1 LERKLTAIL
10 CADVY
15 GYSRLMGEDEEA
27 TLRTL
32 SSHRKLVDSLI
43 EQHRGRFVNSAGDSV
58 LAEFVS
64 VVNAVQCAVEIQ
76 DTLQAENAEV
86 PPDRRMQFRIGV
98 NLGDVMVE
106 GEQIYG
112 DGVNVA
118 ARLESLSDPGGICI
132 SGFVH
137 DQVKGKLTLNY
148 QDLGAQQVKN
158 IAEPVR
164 VYRVHSKVGAAAPG
178 KRPRVARQYLRRG
191 VFSIAGVAIIV
202 GTIILVQHVSLKP
215 PRTHASIPPPPSPA
229 LTLPDKPS
237 IAVLPFTN
245 MSDDREQEY
254 FSDGITDDLIT
265 DLSRLPDLFVIARSS
280 TFTYKGKPTKL
291 QDISKELGVKYVLEG
306 GVRKAADQVRITVQ
320 LADATTGTELW
331 AERYDR
337 PLRNVFAL
345 QDEIVRRIV
354 TTLNLQ
360 LTLRRQGLLVPRTTD
375 NFEAYDDLLRGAH
388 YLLTLTE
395 DGNAKA
401 RLMLEKAI
409 ALDPNYAEAYAVLG
423 WNYLDADSFLLTPD
437 TNSVELAFQMG
448 QQAIARDDSLPVAH
462 TLLAALYNRKGQ
474 LDQAASEAQRSIALD
489 PNDAE
494 GYNQLATI
502 MDSMGKP
509 AEALV
514 AAEKAIRLDPLHV
527 AYRYLLGDAYTQ
539 LGRYEEAIPV
549 LKSDLA
555 FSNLLW
561 DHVDLVRDYSE
572 LGQEDA
578 ARAEVVEVQRRSA
591 LDPNSPMGHWALA
604 LALDRLGEPAQALVA
619 EQKAMYLDPQNR
631 DNYLMEEG
639 FDYLALGRYGDAL
652 GAFKRHVALHPDIC
666 WDHLGLAAAYIELGR
681 DDEAHSEAAEVL
693 RLNPQFSLKMVVRT
707 VGPKGQVLAENIR
720 ASTALRKAGLQ

>member
-1 LERKLTAIL
+1 MERKLTAIL

-32 SSHRKLVDSLI
+32 SSHRKLVDCLI

-64 VVNAVQCAVEIQ
+64 VVNAAQCAVEIQ
-76 DTLQAENAEV
+76 NTLKAENAEV
-86 PPDRRMQFRIGV
+86 PPDRRMQFRVGI

-118 ARLESLSDPGGICI
+118 ARLESLADPGGICI

-137 DQVKGKLTLNY
+137 DQVKGKLALNY

-158 IAEPVR
+158 IAAPVR
-164 VYRVHSKVGAAAPG
+164 VYRVLSEVGAAAPG

-215 PRTHASIPPPPSPA
+215 PCTHASIPPPPSPA

-306 GVRKAADQVRITVQ
+306 GVRKAGDQVRITVQ
-320 LADATTGTELW
+320 LADAPTGTELW

-345 QDEIVRRIV
+345 QDEIVRKIV

-360 LTLRRQGLLVPRTTD
+360 LTLRQQGYVIPRTTD
-375 NFEAYDDLLRGAH
+375 NFEAYDDLLRGTH
-388 YLLTLTE
+388 YLLTLTT

-401 RLMLEKAI
+401 RPMFEKAI
-409 ALDPNYAEAYAVLG
+409 ALDPNYAEAYTDLG
-423 WNYLDADSFLLTPD
+423 WNYLLGEELLLSPD
-437 TNSVELAFQMG
+437 PNGVELAFQMG
-448 QQAIARDDSLPVAH
+448 QQAIARD
-462 TLLAALYNRKGQ
+462 
-474 LDQAASEAQRSIALD
+474 E
-489 PNDAE
+489 
-494 GYNQLATI
+494 
-502 MDSMGKP
+502 
-509 AEALV
+509 
-514 AAEKAIRLDPLHV
+514 
-527 AYRYLLGDAYTQ
+527 
-539 LGRYEEAIPV
+539 
-549 LKSDLA
+549 
-555 FSNLLW
+555 SNPS
-561 DHVDLVRDYSE
+561 R
-572 LGQEDA
+572 
-578 ARAEVVEVQRRSA
+578 
-591 LDPNSPMGHWALA
+591 
-604 LALDRLGEPAQALVA
+604 
-619 EQKAMYLDPQNR
+619 
-631 DNYLMEEG
+631 
-639 FDYLALGRYGDAL
+639 
-652 GAFKRHVALHPDIC
+652 
-666 WDHLGLAAAYIELGR
+666 
-681 DDEAHSEAAEVL
+681 
-693 RLNPQFSLKMVVRT
+693 
-707 VGPKGQVLAENIR
+707 
-720 ASTALRKAGLQ
+720 LRKK